1 MKREGPHTSAKAL
14 SSKSSLA
21 HSPCTTSPFAL
32 NLLHSSALLVM
43 VGHEGSHFLKL
54 LPPLPRLHQVR
65 EIAQALTGGDGMVC
79 LYPLKVVVNTVK
91 I

>member
-1 MKREGPHTSAKAL
+1 VLTPQPRLCLPRTL
-14 SSKSSLA
+14 SRSL
-21 HSPCTTSPFAL
+21 SCTTSPFAL
-32 NLLHSSALLVM
+32 NLLHSSALLFM
-43 VGHEGSHFLKL
+43 IRHESSHFLKL

-79 LYPLKVVVNTVK
+79 LYHPLKVVVNTVK

>member
-1 MKREGPHTSAKAL
+1 
-14 SSKSSLA
+14 
-21 HSPCTTSPFAL
+21 
-32 NLLHSSALLVM
+32 M

-79 LYPLKVVVNTVK
+79 LYPLKHSQNIDMYDLDVQPHCGLLTHL
-91 I
+91 IHPFPSHWYL